1 MVPVIRLSV
10 DEAAKAKQLAQTLK
24 DAKERATKA
33 KLAWEQFSQ
42 SYQTAHPDLFAPRFT
57 DDLRFAVT
65 RRNSSTSGIFCGPLG
80 QNLPNPCFLAATIEL
95 TAEERKKL
103 ENLHREMT
111 ESEQSQKQAE
121 NAWKDFNIQLV
132 VDHVPV
138 LATDGYSE
146 VRLSS
151 YKQVRIRSLWI
162 GGLVFTTD
170 FKLAFPLEF

>member
-1 MVPVIRLSV
+1 MRSRVAILSFGILCFSLSLPCVAQHVVPVIRLSV
-10 DEAAKAKQLAQTLK
+10 DEVAKAKQLTQTLK

-42 SYQTAHPDLFAPRFT
+42 SYQTAHPNLPNLRFT
-57 DDLRFAVT
+57 EDFRLAVST
-65 RRNSSTSGIFCGPLG
+65 MNSSTPGI
-80 QNLPNPCFLAATIEL
+80 FLAATIEL

-103 ENLHREMT
+103 ESLHREMT

-138 LATDGYSE
+138 LATD
-146 VRLSS
+146 
-151 YKQVRIRSLWI
+151 
-162 GGLVFTTD
+162 
-170 FKLAFPLEF
+170 